1 MYCLNEILNKC
12 ITLTSSYFCSLSSGW
27 KTSCGTLNLAPQRPS
42 QPLVKSWTNPLRWRW
57 VQDIYP
63 QQCPVLLDSKCC
75 NYIQPHSR
83 SFNCVYGQYVHW
95 ILPSTN
101 CDSLMQLATVSTV
114 NLRLLLRSQRWGNMS
129 ELLSES
135 KQWQTT
141 SVDSVPSMWK
151 FHSGQYLWFD
161 VHQGRF

>member
-1 MYCLNEILNKC
+1 MFSLLRMKNKLWYFEFGTTETISATCKKLNE
-12 ITLTSSYFCSLSSGW
+12 SM
-27 KTSCGTLNLAPQRPS
+27 
-42 QPLVKSWTNPLRWRW
+42 RWRW

-135 KQWQTT
+135 KQWQTPLLT
-141 SVDSVPSMWK
+141 AFPACESFTVASTCGLTYIRGSSRPFLGGLQPPLK
-151 FHSGQYLWFD
+151 L
-161 VHQGRF
+161 